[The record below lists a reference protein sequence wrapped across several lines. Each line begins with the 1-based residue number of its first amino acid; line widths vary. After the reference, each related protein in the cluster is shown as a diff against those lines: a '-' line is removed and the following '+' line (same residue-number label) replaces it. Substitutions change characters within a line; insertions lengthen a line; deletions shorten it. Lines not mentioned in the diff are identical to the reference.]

1 VAESETSTRLHGK
14 TRSFFPLGQSC
25 FCRERLKTTKEVKLV
40 FSLGF
45 WCFPLGFAMAK
56 EGGWLAVAALGGLL
70 QSGQQNRAN
79 GDEKQAS
86 NLSLTQ
92 RQM

>member
-1 VAESETSTRLHGK
+1 M
-14 TRSFFPLGQSC
+14 
-25 FCRERLKTTKEVKLV
+25 TK
-40 FSLGF
+40 
-45 WCFPLGFAMAK
+45 
-56 EGGWLAVAALGGLL
+56 GGGLAVAAVEGLL

>member
-1 VAESETSTRLHGK
+1 LGSGA
-14 TRSFFPLGQSC
+14 FPWVC
-25 FCRERLKTTKEVKLV
+25 DDK
-40 FSLGF
+40 
-45 WCFPLGFAMAK
+45 M
-56 EGGWLAVAALGGLL
+56 GWLVVAALEGLL

-79 GDEKQAS
+79 GNKKQAS